1 MGRGKIEI
9 KRIENSTNRQVTYSK
24 RRNGIIKKAGEIT
37 VLCEAKVSLIIF
49 SNNGKMHAYHSPE
62 TAVEDILDQYHKI
75 SGKRLWDAKHENL
88 SNEIDRVKKENDNM
102 QIELRH
108 LKGEDITSLPY
119 PDLMRLEDALENG
132 LVGVREKQMEMY
144 KLHKKNHKMLE
155 DENNQLAYMLHK
167 QEMDGNMREMEAGVC
182 SNPSD
187 RDYHYQNP
195 IPPYGF
201 RVQPMQP
208 NLQDRM

>member
-1 MGRGKIEI
+1 
-9 KRIENSTNRQVTYSK
+9 
-24 RRNGIIKKAGEIT
+24 
-37 VLCEAKVSLIIF
+37 
-49 SNNGKMHAYHSPE
+49 MHSYHSSDSS
-62 TAVEDILDQYHKI
+62 VEEILDQYHKV

-108 LKGEDITSLPY
+108 LKGEDIGSLPY

-144 KLHKKNHKMLE
+144 KMYKKNHRMLE
-155 DENNQLAYMLHK
+155 EENNQLTYMVHK
-167 QEMDGNMREMEAGVC
+167 QEMERMDGNIREMEGGGVC
-182 SNPSD
+182 STNPQD
-187 RDYHYQNP
+187 HQRDYHYQQHNP
-195 IPPYGF
+195 FGF